1 MGEAQIFV
9 AVDECF
15 VEVEDQRVFDCMAK
29 VVHLEG
35 GKVMECFYIYLCD
48 GLRLF
53 CRYLSV

>member
-1 MGEAQIFV
+1 VGEAQVFV

-15 VEVEDQRVFDCMAK
+15 VEVEDQRVLDCMAR

-35 GKVMECFYIYLCD
+35 SSVTECFSIYFCD